1 MLKKVDF
8 SVRGQYRSVITL
20 IGMSGVGKSSIGRS
34 LSRQFNYRF
43 LDTDRLIERRKKHG
57 LQELV
62 DTLGDEAFIALE
74 DQVVSSVK
82 PTSHMI
88 IATGGSVIYSARAM
102 SHLRSFSLVVYLHD
116 DIDHIKARISNME
129 SRGIVGLKDRG
140 FDAVYQERMSLY
152 HQYSDLCIPL
162 SHPFHL
168 SDMTHTVVN
177 RLKEYQ
183 YHDVPK

>member
-1 MLKKVDF
+1 MIKKVDF
-8 SVRGQYRSVITL
+8 CVRGQYRSVITL
-20 IGMSGVGKSSIGRS
+20 IGMSGVGKSSIGRA

-43 LDTDRLIERRKKHG
+43 LDTDRLIERRKKCG

-62 DTLGDEAFIALE
+62 DTLGDDAFIAIE
-74 DQVVSSVK
+74 DQVVASVK

-88 IATGGSVIYSARAM
+88 IATGGSVVYSHKAM
-102 SHLRSFSLVVYLHD
+102 SHLQSFSLVVYLHD

-140 FDAVYQERMSLY
+140 FEMVYAERVSLY
-152 HQYSDLCIPL
+152 QQYADITIPL

-168 SDMTHTVVN
+168 SEMTDRVVTQ
-177 RLKEYQ
+177 LKEYE
-183 YHDVPK
+183 YHGISA